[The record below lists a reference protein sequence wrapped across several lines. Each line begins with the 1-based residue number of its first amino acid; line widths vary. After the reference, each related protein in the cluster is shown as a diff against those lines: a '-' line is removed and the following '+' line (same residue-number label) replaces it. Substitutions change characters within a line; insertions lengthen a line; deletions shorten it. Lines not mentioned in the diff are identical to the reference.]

1 MQLKKVTIGLQ
12 LNAIPVTYTFLA
24 YVQSNRTDTNVV
36 FIPIGKQFIYAINSN
51 SYIAHSDLSI
61 VVYRQYQWIDVIEKE
76 KFMKML
82 EIISKK
88 LSESHILAYPSDGIQ
103 MQYIYWEPLLN
114 PDNRVSTM
122 VADVTPSQPVVR
134 ALIDVVDQL
143 GVDHYPKANIAIT
156 FFVGDLPTL
165 NFDKFKRKFYVFQVM
180 TRMEYTYDGKYL
192 YFFNDDV
199 GRFKYAMITG
209 RIDFDLK
216 PQFDK
221 YLTDLFI
228 LNYDNLSSPSER
240 GSETFP
246 YGKARGPNLVVKVI
260 AIQANVN
267 YDSILFNP

>member
-1 MQLKKVTIGLQ
+1 MQLRKVTIGLQ

-24 YVQSNRTDTNVV
+24 YVQSNRTETNVV

-88 LSESHILAYPSDGIQ
+88 LSESNILAYPSDGIQ
-103 MQYIYWEPLLN
+103 MQYIYWEPLLS

-143 GVDHYPKANIAIT
+143 YDHYPKANIAIT
-156 FFVGDLPTL
+156 FFVADSSTL
-165 NFDKFKRKFYVFQVM
+165 KLSELKRKFYVFQIM

-228 LNYDNLSSPSER
+228 LNYDNLS
-240 GSETFP
+240 
-246 YGKARGPNLVVKVI
+246 ANLVVKVI